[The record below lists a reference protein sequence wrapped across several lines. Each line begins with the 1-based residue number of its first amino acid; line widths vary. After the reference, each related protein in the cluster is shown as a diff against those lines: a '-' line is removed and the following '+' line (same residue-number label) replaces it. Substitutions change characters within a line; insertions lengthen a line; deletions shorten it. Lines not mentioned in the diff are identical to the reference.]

1 MLKKSNHVMTAPS
14 PVKVYRKDRFSRS
27 ALPSEKSV
35 ERLSPADL
43 RPYVDSKDASDAE
56 SAMVTRLILM
66 LLLMGITPILLLL
79 LALLFNPDLLHIEIT
94 P

>member
-27 ALPSEKSV
+27 ALPSEKSL

-43 RPYVDSKDASDAE
+43 RPYVDSEDSSNAE

-66 LLLMGITPILLLL
+66 LLLMGIAPILLLL